1 MPMPDLSE
9 SWLRQAAWPRVAAFL
24 QEGWLTSRRWFGGKS
39 RIISGLDLRDFTLIP
54 HGDRVLFFGRSRV
67 RYQTGDPEDYI
78 LLFGLACEPPPK
90 ALRLLRLEV
99 AQAEPMH
106 LYEAVEDDGLVR
118 RLLDLAESKSRV
130 STLKG
135 HLFGDRLDA
144 LDADL
149 EALPVTG
156 IPGEQSNT
164 NLRLGERYLV
174 KLFRRYVAG
183 PNPDYEIGRFLTQR
197 ARFAH
202 VPRLVGALHYV
213 FGDAPPMTLLQAQ
226 EWISNRGDAWQEV
239 IAHLCSALR
248 SHADMPHLDL
258 DFALLG
264 NRTGQLHV
272 ALASTNDD
280 PAFAPEELSE
290 SDLAHLVSQM
300 HAHLE
305 AGKRLMV
312 ALAPMLP
319 QATRELAMRFLAS
332 ADRLRQCMDIP
343 KLSERVQKIRI
354 HGDYHLGQVL
364 CTTAG
369 DFVIVDFEGEP
380 GRSLAERRAKQCPL
394 KDVAGMLRSFDYAAQ
409 AALRQT
415 NESST
420 PSLQDTAVRWAAQAQ
435 ERFLEGY
442 LAAAKEGAFLPRNSQ
457 LRNQLLQLF
466 VLDKALYELLYEANN
481 RPDWLAIPL
490 TGLLRYAEGD
500 QAGR

>member
-1 MPMPDLSE
+1 VS
-9 SWLRQAAWPRVAAFL
+9 AFL
-24 QEGWLTSRRWFGGKS
+24 RDGWLTSRRWFGSKS
-39 RIISGLDLRDFTLIP
+39 RTISGLDLPDFALVP
-54 HGDRVLFFGRSRV
+54 HGDRVLLFGRCHIQ
-67 RYQTGDPEDYI
+67 YETGDPEDYI

-90 ALRLLRLEV
+90 AVRLLRFED
-99 AQAEPMH
+99 AQGGPLH

-118 RLLDLAESKSRV
+118 LLLDLAKSENRV
-130 STLKG
+130 LTLKG
-135 HLFGDRLDA
+135 DLLGERLAD

-149 EALPVTG
+149 EALPIAA

-164 NLRLGERYLV
+164 NLRLGDRYLV

-197 ARFAH
+197 VGFPH
-202 VPRLVGALHYV
+202 VPRLTGALHYV
-213 FGDAPPMTLLQAQ
+213 VDGAPPMTLLQVQ
-226 EWISNRGDAWQEV
+226 GWVPNRGDAWQQV
-239 IAHLCSALR
+239 VAQLSSALR
-248 SHADMPHLDL
+248 SQNDMPPLDVE
-258 DFALLG
+258 FTLLG
-264 NRTGQLHV
+264 KRTGQLHV
-272 ALASTNDD
+272 CLASATDD
-280 PAFAPEELSE
+280 PAFAPEEFTE

-305 AGKRLMV
+305 ASTQLV
-312 ALAPMLP
+312 AGLSSILP
-319 QATRELAMRFLAS
+319 QPTRELAARFLAS
-332 ADRLRQCMDIP
+332 ANRLRQCLVTP
-343 KLSERVQKIRI
+343 KLSEHVQKIRV

-409 AALRQT
+409 AALRQVD
-415 NESST
+415 ESST
-420 PSLQDTAVRWAAQAQ
+420 ASLRDAVARWTANAQ

-442 LAAAKEGAFLPRNSQ
+442 LAAANDAAFLPRSSQ
-457 LRNQLLQLF
+457 LRNQLLHLF

-481 RPDWLAIPL
+481 RPDWIAIPL